1 MRIPS
6 NREESLA
13 ILAAMADVGG
23 CGGELPPAAATAV
36 EAAGHWIF
44 RLGAEGLPRP
54 LPPTSPA
61 LLAAALQPADLR
73 LEAIRFL
80 TVMAFLGDR
89 LDPDRIERVL
99 AYAAALGIHT
109 ASMEEIAA
117 AAQGHLQEALALMAR
132 NNLSSLTGSP
142 WSPEAD
148 IAAWLQ
154 PYQGEGADPALAARY
169 RALAALPHD
178 RLGRAFHDHFQRNG
192 YAMPGEPGALNER
205 FTTPHDTCHVLTG
218 YDTTPHGEI
227 LVSTFTAAMHPRH
240 PISGHVLPAIFSWH
254 LDTQLNDVARSA
266 HGALDPEAFWHAW
279 AQGEAMPL
287 DLFDPSWDFWAW
299 VEQPLAQLRESWLVG
314 PSHQSVS

>member
-13 ILAAMADVGG
+13 ILAAMADVGA
-23 CGGELPPAAATAV
+23 CGGELPAAASTAV
-36 EAAGHWIF
+36 AAAGHWIF
-44 RLGAEGLPRP
+44 RLGPEGPPRP
-54 LPPTSPA
+54 LPATSPE
-61 LLAAALQPADLR
+61 LLAAALPPAALR

-99 AYAAALGIHT
+99 AYAAALDIHT
-109 ASMEEIAA
+109 DSMEEIAA

-132 NNLSSLTGSP
+132 NNLNSLTGTA
-142 WSPEAD
+142 WNPEAD

-169 RALAALPHD
+169 RALGTLPHD

-205 FTTPHDTCHVLTG
+205 FTTP
-218 YDTTPHGEI
+218 TTPATCSPATTPRPTAKSWCPPSPPRCIRSIRSPGTCCRRSSPGISAPSSTTWPDQRTGRWI
-227 LVSTFTAAMHPRH
+227 LRRSGTPGRWGK
-240 PISGHVLPAIFSWH
+240 PCPSISLLRAGTSGPGWSSLSLSCRSPGWADPATS
-254 LDTQLNDVARSA
+254 
-266 HGALDPEAFWHAW
+266 P
-279 AQGEAMPL
+279 
-287 DLFDPSWDFWAW
+287 
-299 VEQPLAQLRESWLVG
+299 
-314 PSHQSVS
+314 